1 VFSKILK
8 KRAKWQWLWTSRG
21 QNNLNCVGMESLIT
35 YIMSVRSLEKEEKEV
50 IASHFQAGHFKEGDY
65 LFRGGRVC
73 SSLFFI
79 VSGIVRMVAVNDK
92 GVEVT
97 HYFVGENRF
106 CTNLASFTNETVAE
120 DGIQCCSSAEV
131 LTIQKSQL
139 LALYRK
145 LPFMEDLIDKVHQ
158 ERLLE
163 KIRLK
168 NIYSGEDSAGRY
180 RLFLREQPEIAG
192 RVPLSHLA
200 SYLNITPQSLSRIRR
215 QLKSSL

>member
-1 VFSKILK
+1 
-8 KRAKWQWLWTSRG
+8 
-21 QNNLNCVGMESLIT
+21 MESLIT
-35 YIMSVRSLEKEEKEV
+35 YIMSLRPLTGVEKTE
-50 IASHFQAGHFKEGDY
+50 IASHFQAGPFKEGDY
-65 LFRGGRVC
+65 LFEGGHVC
-73 SSLFFI
+73 NKLFFI
-79 VSGIVRMVAVNDK
+79 VSGVVRMVAINDK

-97 HYFVGENRF
+97 HYFVGENQF
-106 CTNLASFTNETVAE
+106 CTNLASFNNETVAE
-120 DGIQCCSSAEV
+120 DSIECCSPATI

-145 LPFMEDLIDKVHQ
+145 LPFMEDLFDRVHQ
-158 ERLLE
+158 QRLLE

-180 RLFLREQPEIAG
+180 RLFLSEQPEIAG

-215 QLKSSL
+215 RLKLSM

>member
-1 VFSKILK
+1 
-8 KRAKWQWLWTSRG
+8 
-21 QNNLNCVGMESLIT
+21 MESLIT
-35 YIMSVRSLEKEEKEV
+35 YIMSLRPLTGEEKTE
-50 IASHFQAGHFKEGDY
+50 ITSHFQAGHFPEGDY

-73 SSLFFI
+73 TKLFFI
-79 VSGIVRMVAVNDK
+79 VSGVVRLVAVNDK

-97 HYFVGENRF
+97 HYFVGENQF

-120 DGIQCCSSAEV
+120 DSIQCCSPAV
-131 LTIQKSQL
+131 ILTIQKSQL

-145 LPFMEDLIDKVHQ
+145 LPFMEDLIGQVNQ
-158 ERLLE
+158 QRLLE

-180 RLFLREQPEIAG
+180 RLFLSEQPEIAG
-192 RVPLSHLA
+192 RVPLSHVA

-215 QLKSSL
+215 QMKSSI

>member
-1 VFSKILK
+1 
-8 KRAKWQWLWTSRG
+8 
-21 QNNLNCVGMESLIT
+21 MESLIS
-35 YIMSVRSLEKEEKEV
+35 YMMSLRRLTEEEKTV
-50 IASHFQAGHFKEGDY
+50 IAAYFQASVLEEGDY

-73 SSLFFI
+73 TKFFFI

-97 HYFVGENRF
+97 HFFVGENQF
-106 CTNLASFTNETVAE
+106 CTILASFNDETIAE
-120 DGIQCCSSAEV
+120 DSIQCCSSAVV
-131 LTIQKSQL
+131 LSIRKSQL
-139 LALYRK
+139 LALYRE
-145 LPFMEDLIDKVHQ
+145 LPFMKDLIDQVNQ
-158 ERLLE
+158 RRLLE

-192 RVPLSHLA
+192 RVPLGHLA

-215 QLKSSL
+215 HLKSSI

>member
-1 VFSKILK
+1 
-8 KRAKWQWLWTSRG
+8 
-21 QNNLNCVGMESLIT
+21 MESLIN
-35 YIMSVRSLEKEEKEV
+35 YITSLRPLTGEEKTE
-50 IASHFQAGHFKEGDY
+50 ITAHFEAGDFTEGDY

-73 SSLFFI
+73 NKLFFI
-79 VSGIVRMVAVNDK
+79 VSGVVRMVAVNDK

-97 HYFVGENRF
+97 HYFIGENQF
-106 CTNLASFTNETVAE
+106 CTNLASFNDGTVAE
-120 DGIQCCSSAEV
+120 DSIQCCSPAAI

-145 LPFMEDLIDKVHQ
+145 LSFMEELIGKVHQ
-158 ERLLE
+158 QRLLE

-180 RLFLREQPEIAG
+180 RLFLSEQPEIAG

-200 SYLNITPQSLSRIRR
+200 SYLHITPQSLSRIRR

>member
-1 VFSKILK
+1 MCPTYGYTNGMLFYVIVIQYGLK
-8 KRAKWQWLWTSRG
+8 LWG
-21 QNNLNCVGMESLIT
+21 DMESLIT
-35 YIMSVRSLEKEEKEV
+35 YIMSLRPLTGEEKTE
-50 IASHFQAGHFKEGDY
+50 ITSHFQAGHFPEGDY

-73 SSLFFI
+73 TKLFFI
-79 VSGIVRMVAVNDK
+79 VSGVVRLVAVNDK

-97 HYFVGENRF
+97 HYFVGENQF

-120 DGIQCCSSAEV
+120 DSIQCCSPPV
-131 LTIQKSQL
+131 ILTIQKSQL

-145 LPFMEDLIDKVHQ
+145 LPFMEDLIGQVNQ
-158 ERLLE
+158 QRLLE

-180 RLFLREQPEIAG
+180 RLFLSEQPEIAG
-192 RVPLSHLA
+192 RVPLSHVA

-215 QLKSSL
+215 QMKSSI

>member
-1 VFSKILK
+1 
-8 KRAKWQWLWTSRG
+8 
-21 QNNLNCVGMESLIT
+21 MESLIS
-35 YIMSVRSLEKEEKEV
+35 YIMSLRPLTEEEKAV
-50 IASHFQAGHFKEGDY
+50 IASVFQAGHFTEGDY
-65 LFRGGRVC
+65 LFRGGHVC
-73 SSLFFI
+73 NKLFFI

-97 HYFVGENRF
+97 HYFVGENQF

-120 DGIQCCSSAEV
+120 DSIQCCSPATI

-145 LPFMEDLIDKVHQ
+145 LPFMEDLINQVNQ
-158 ERLLE
+158 QRLLE

-180 RLFLREQPEIAG
+180 RLFLSEQPEIAG

-200 SYLNITPQSLSRIRR
+200 SYLNITPQSLSRIRS
-215 QLKSSL
+215 QMKWSM